1 MTAQSA
7 GRLYADG
14 RDGAA
19 HELMFPPH
27 PDGCYMSSALC
38 LCGRFQWDASSAEAV
53 EYARDQV
60 VADWREHVAE
70 SRLARNAWRRP

>member
-1 MTAQSA
+1 
-7 GRLYADG
+7 
-14 RDGAA
+14 
-19 HELMFPPH
+19 
-27 PDGCYMSSALC
+27 MSSALC

-70 SRLARNAWRRP
+70 SSLARNAWRRP